1 MVVIGLLEYS
11 HSKKIN
17 LIQYSLMKT
26 IFGSECSKGIFTEI
40 NKEVKIPGR
49 HVLTIH
55 ITEAKWHVK
64 DTPGSYLTSAAF

>member
-1 MVVIGLLEYS
+1 
-11 HSKKIN
+11 
-17 LIQYSLMKT
+17 MKT

-40 NKEVKIPGR
+40 NKGVKIPGR

-64 DTPGSYLTSAAF
+64 DTPGSYLTSAAFCKFCCKPREIFSYQ